1 MIRRVPLL
9 DFMRPVVNTFLASIR
24 HVSPLWRAGTAF
36 VVGWLLIALA
46 APMAEAQERIEQAPD
61 SLRRDSLAA
70 PPPSDRMRKRLDDAT
85 NAVMT
90 ALDSLAA
97 QSPDSA
103 QAAESSPDPDRGT
116 ITIDGLV
123 INETRTKIGNDF
135 FDVFYSRWT
144 PPEDARNFTITIKE
158 QPMPSL
164 GTRVVVDL
172 NGEPT
177 FQARLQPRYEYIE
190 RAALQAVRQTWRRL
204 QRGETRQRIY

>member
-1 MIRRVPLL
+1 M
-9 DFMRPVVNTFLASIR
+9 
-24 HVSPLWRAGTAF
+24 
-36 VVGWLLIALA
+36 
-46 APMAEAQERIEQAPD
+46 QE
-61 SLRRDSLAA
+61 
-70 PPPSDRMRKRLDDAT
+70 RLDDAT
-85 NAVMT
+85 NAVMM

-97 QSPDSA
+97 QAADSA
-103 QAAESSPDPDRGT
+103 ETQNASPDPARST

-123 INETRTKIGNDF
+123 VNETQTKIGNDF

-164 GTRVVVDL
+164 GTRVVVNL